1 MSGPILPDTQDPE
14 TRPFWAAA
22 SEGQLMVQKCT
33 NCGHLQFPPHPGC
46 SECQSLTSVWHA
58 VSGGASLWSFVVVHG
73 PTLPAFQDHVPFPVA
88 VVTLDEAPHLRMVGN
103 LIAAPH
109 AAIDSLDPARLEI
122 GMPLTVTFLRLEDV
136 ALPAWMPR

>member
-1 MSGPILPDTQDPE
+1 MSGAILPDTQDPE

-22 SEGQLMVQKCT
+22 SEGQLVVQKCSD
-33 NCGHLQFPPHPGC
+33 CGRLRFPPHPGC
-46 SECQSLTSVWHA
+46 PECRGLNSAWQA
-58 VSGGASLWSFVVVHG
+58 VSGGASLWSYVVVHG
-73 PTLPAFQDHVPFPVA
+73 PTLPAFQNHVPFPVA

-103 LIAAPH
+103 LIAAPQ
-109 AAIDSLDPARLEI
+109 APINSLEVDRLEI